1 DKAATSLGGSTVR
14 GIAAASATSGVSPAE
29 IKSSA
34 GQNIRAGAALL
45 ATYARDTVG
54 GTPTDPGKWYGA
66 VAKYSGSDEAS
77 VALGFADDVFAV
89 MKKGAARPTTSGK

>member
-1 DKAATSLGGSTVR
+1 MRPSPQSPA
-14 GIAAASATSGVSPAE
+14 IAA
-29 IKSSA
+29 
-34 GQNIRAGAALL
+34 QNIRAGAALL

-66 VAKYSGSDEAS
+66 VTKYSSSDEAS

-89 MKKGAARPTTSGK
+89 MKKGAARTTTFVTGKQNVQL